1 MALWKLEQGA
11 GYGIRSQ
18 APGHHRGLAVVIA
31 LAAAPCLAL
40 AWLVPPPLVLPALSM
55 VSCLVAGC
63 IAALACHVRAGRN
76 THGITLWDVAGA
88 FALIWVGA
96 GMLSE
101 PTHVVELFEHLTT
114 AK

>member
-11 GYGIRSQ
+11 GYGIRPH
-18 APGHHRGLAVVIA
+18 APGQYRGLSAVIA
-31 LAAAPCLAL
+31 LAAAPGLGL
-40 AWLVPPPLVLPALSM
+40 AWLFPPPLVLPALSM
-55 VSCLVAGC
+55 MSCLIAGC
-63 IAALACHVRAGRN
+63 IAALAYYVRAGRN
-76 THGITLWDVAGA
+76 TGGITLWDVAGA

-101 PTHVVELFEHLTT
+101 PAHVVELFEHLTT